1 MSAII
6 DHLTAF
12 KSGKIAR
19 THAMPGGFYTDP
31 TVLDLEKEKLFRR
44 EWICIGHAD
53 EVKAPGD
60 YFTTELVGE
69 PLLVLRSGAGEVKVF
84 SNVCRHRGNIVAEG
98 RGRRN
103 LHVCAYHAWSYDRDG
118 HLARAPLMEKSPA
131 FDAAACGLPRIRTAI
146 WQKFIFVNLDGEAS
160 PLEERLAP
168 LEPQVRNYHNELR
181 HLYFQREEIWA
192 TNWKC
197 LSENFMEGY
206 HLDATHPQTLKPV
219 TPTGLCEYVKGNG
232 WFTAYRA
239 HYTPEAEQRRP
250 FHPDMTLQEQR
261 FSYLFSVLP
270 SFVVTYMPHLTVYLC
285 LRPVDVDHVAIRW
298 GIAGH
303 DETIPDE
310 LLAAH
315 VKFADDFNAEDRV
328 KLETLQ
334 KGLKSRFYQ
343 PGPLAADDWE
353 GTIRDFYD
361 YMARMLTA

>member
-1 MSAII
+1 MTAII
-6 DHLTAF
+6 DHLRSFATGALPR
-12 KSGKIAR
+12 S
-19 THAMPGGFYTDP
+19 HAMPGSFYTDP
-31 TVLDLEKEKLFRR
+31 ALLEIEKEKLFRG
-44 EWICIGHAD
+44 EWICLGHED
-53 EVKAPGD
+53 EVKHPGD
-60 YFTTELVGE
+60 YFATDLVGE
-69 PLLVLRSGAGEVKVF
+69 PLLVLRNGAGEVKVF

-118 HLARAPLMEKSPA
+118 RLARAPLMDQVPA
-131 FDAAACGLPRIRTAI
+131 FKAGDCGLPPIRTAI
-146 WQKFIFVNLDGEAS
+146 WQKFIFVNLDGKAA
-160 PLEERLAP
+160 PLAERLAP
-168 LEPQVRNYHNELR
+168 LEPLVRNYHNETR
-181 HLYFQREEIWA
+181 HLYVQREEVWA

-219 TPTGLCEYVKGNG
+219 TPTGLCDYVAGNG
-232 WFTAYRA
+232 WFTAYLA

-250 FHPDMTLQEQR
+250 FHPDLTPAEQR
-261 FSYLFSVLP
+261 YSCLFSVLP
-270 SFVVTYMPHLTVYLC
+270 AFVVTYMPHLTVYLC

-303 DETIPDE
+303 AESIPPET
-310 LLAAH
+310 LAAH
-315 VKFADDFNAEDRV
+315 VKFAEDFNAEDRV

-334 KGLKSRFYQ
+334 RGLKSRFYT
-343 PGPLAADDWE
+343 PGPLAAQDYE